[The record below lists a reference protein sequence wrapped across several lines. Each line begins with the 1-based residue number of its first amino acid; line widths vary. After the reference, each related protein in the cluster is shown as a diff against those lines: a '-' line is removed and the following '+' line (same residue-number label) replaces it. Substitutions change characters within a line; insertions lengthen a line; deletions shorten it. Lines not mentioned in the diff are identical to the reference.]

1 MNIKGINTYFYWI
14 RLYPYRCNGPLGDS
28 VKKNRTTTN
37 SYWGKGVRSMD
48 GLNIVKNYFCLGK
61 FFVSVMWILYCFWGS
76 TFLFGVLS
84 YYFWYT
90 MMPWLGISYRVFR
103 ENLSNFLYPPSN
115 FPVELVFL
123 VGSWWTPISIFL
135 SVFCF
140 RFSWIILEC
149 PFSSDFRIDCK
160 L

>member
-90 MMPWLGISYRVFR
+90 MMPWLGISYRFFR
-103 ENLSNFLYPPSN
+103 ENLANLFYNLLLTFLQSL
-115 FPVELVFL
+115 FSLLVH
-123 VGSWWTPISIFL
+123 GEHQSL
-135 SVFCF
+135 S
-140 RFSWIILEC
+140 FSQFFASDSLE
-149 PFSSDFRIDCK
+149 
-160 L
+160 